1 MILPIRSFTTIVR
14 DMSAT
19 ITASAGKLIDI
30 SVGSVLRALIEANA
44 SIVLWVQWLTL
55 LTLQTTR
62 AATSTGPDLDSWMA
76 DFSLRRLS
84 AIAATGLATFSRFS
98 GTNIAFVPIGTTVKT
113 QDGAISFS
121 VLADP
126 SNPAWQGS
134 LNAYCLATGVMAIDL
149 PITAVVAG
157 LSGNVLSNTITLLAS
172 AVPGIDFINNQN
184 ATTEGMDAESDAAF
198 RSRFTSFFAARS
210 RATIDAIGYAISLV
224 NPELNYVILENV
236 DAVGNTRP
244 GNILIIVNDG
254 SGTVGDLLFNS
265 LSIAIAAVR
274 PVGTSFSIQPP
285 QITEVQVSL
294 SLECP
299 PQVSVSTVQGLLE
312 SAIAGYVNSRAIG
325 VGISVTRISQLAY
338 RTEPQIANIS
348 DVTLN
353 GQTSDLLALPMG
365 SYRFLGLSFT

>member
-44 SIVLWVQWLTL
+44 AIVLWVQWLTL

-62 AATSTGPDLDSWMA
+62 AATSIGPDLDSWMA
-76 DFSLRRLS
+76 DFSLARLP
-84 AIAATGLATFSRFS
+84 AIAATGVATFSRFS
-98 GTNIAFVPIGTTVKT
+98 GTAVAFVPIGTTVKT
-113 QDGAISFS
+113 QDGAISFA

-126 SNPAWQGS
+126 SNLAWQGS

-157 LSGNVLSNTITLLAS
+157 LSGNVLSDTITLVAS

-184 ATTEGMDAESDAAF
+184 ATTGGMDPESDAAF
-198 RSRFTSFFAARS
+198 RSRFASFFAARS

-236 DAVGNTRP
+236 DATGNTRP

-254 SGTVGDLLFNS
+254 SGAVADLLFNS

-299 PQVSVSTVQGLLE
+299 SEVSVSTIQSLLQ
-312 SAIAGYVNSRAIG
+312 SAIESYINSRTIG
-325 VGISVTRISQLAY
+325 TGLSVTRISQLAY
-338 RTEPQIANIS
+338 QTEPQIVNIS
-348 DVTLN
+348 NVTLN
-353 GQTSDLLALPMG
+353 GQAMDLIGRPTG
-365 SYRFLGLSFT
+365 SYQFSGLSFT